1 MLAMRVQDDK
11 QTNVGGPSLGQHRK
25 ADKWFRNGCRVRD
38 EKLRQLVLSMHH
50 SGGTGAAKRCRS
62 RTKGFVRVQRASS
75 SPVDFSYSL
84 TASEAGSR
92 QSPVGKWRIAGQIV
106 STQDDLQREQAG
118 AASFWYSLRVG
129 FCATPGDGAADC
141 QCAALHGDHV
151 TGAGGKLI
159 KPLWVSSA

>member
-1 MLAMRVQDDK
+1 MLTMRVQDDK

-75 SPVDFSYSL
+75 SPVDFFL
-84 TASEAGSR
+84 TVLQPVKREAVKVLLESGALLARSCRLKTISNESR
-92 QSPVGKWRIAGQIV
+92 QELPRFGTACGLVFVRRQAME
-106 STQDDLQREQAG
+106 LQTANVRRFMETTLQEQAG
-118 AASFWYSLRVG
+118 N
-129 FCATPGDGAADC
+129 
-141 QCAALHGDHV
+141 
-151 TGAGGKLI
+151 
-159 KPLWVSSA
+159 